1 MISSNQAI
9 AKRLD
14 CNHLTSNS
22 RKPPNFRL
30 FPFFIVLVVLF
41 MMMAAILTMGF
52 AACSSTDDDEEG
64 EQPEKQK
71 PEVPISDSD

>member
-1 MISSNQAI
+1 
-9 AKRLD
+9 
-14 CNHLTSNS
+14 
-22 RKPPNFRL
+22 
-30 FPFFIVLVVLF
+30 